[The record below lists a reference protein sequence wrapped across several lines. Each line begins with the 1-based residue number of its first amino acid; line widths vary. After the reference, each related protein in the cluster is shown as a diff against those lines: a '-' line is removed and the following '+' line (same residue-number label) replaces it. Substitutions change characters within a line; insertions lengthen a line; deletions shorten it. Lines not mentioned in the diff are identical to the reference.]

1 MSDDELLCRLKS
13 LFEANGYLS
22 GFLIDE
28 TDGMPSSSQFSTR
41 FGSLPRAY
49 SLVGWTPHRDY
60 RFIEINRAIRRQYA
74 DVVNYICSRLELHGA
89 AVDRDND
96 TDLLI
101 INREYTASLVL
112 AKCRTTRAGI
122 HRWMIRFD
130 AALRPDITIAARL
143 RPGNDTVLDYY
154 LLPSLAEIGFRVRL
168 NEENPLPLEV
178 YRFDDLEFFTQ
189 AARRTNTEDVA

>member
-1 MSDDELLCRLKS
+1 LSDEELLSRLKS
-13 LFEANGYLS
+13 LFDANGYLS

-60 RFIEINRAIRRQYA
+60 RFIEVNRAIRRQYA
-74 DVVNYICSRLELHGA
+74 DLVRGICSRMEQHGA
-89 AVDRDND
+89 EVHRDEQ

-112 AKCRTTRAGI
+112 AKCRSTNTGT
-122 HRWMIRFD
+122 HRWIVRFD
-130 AALRPDITIAARL
+130 AALTPDVTIAARL
-143 RPGNDTVLDYY
+143 APGNEAILDYY
-154 LLPSLAEIGFRVRL
+154 LLPSLAEIGAHVRL

-178 YRFDDLEFFTQ
+178 YRFDDLEFFAQ
-189 AARRTNTEDVA
+189 VARRTRTEDVA